1 MIKTVMTLEEYQQLF
16 LSKKASAREL
26 VMETFERID
35 KVEPSVKA
43 YLTLCRELALNQAER
58 QDRKLADGHETSR
71 LAGVPVALKDNMCTD
86 GIKTTCASRIL
97 EDFVPPYNAQV
108 TDLLNDAGAMIVGK
122 TNLDEFAMGS
132 STENSAFQLTSNP
145 WDLTRVPGG
154 SSGGSAAAVASGT
167 VPLALG
173 SDTGGSIRQPA
184 SFCGVVGLKPTYGL
198 VSRYGLVA
206 FASSLDQIGPFTR
219 NAKDAALALDV
230 LAGHDE
236 KDATSLRY
244 QAASSYAKDLEQP
257 LKGMK
262 AALPKEYMQEGI
274 DPEIK
279 KVLLETAAL
288 LETLGVKVDEVSLPY
303 SKAGLSAY
311 YLISSAEA
319 SSNLARFDGI
329 RYGYRPKE
337 FDNLEELMVRS
348 RSEAFGSEVKRRIM
362 LGTYALSS
370 GYYDAYYHR
379 AQLLRNRIR
388 QQFVN
393 LFKDY
398 DLVLGPVTP
407 SLPFVKGEK
416 TDDPLEMYLGDV
428 FTVDINLAGLPAIS
442 LPCGFSQKGLPI
454 GMQLI
459 GGHLAENKLLKVA
472 YQLEQQLNLDLVSP
486 VAREVLK

>member
-1 MIKTVMTLEEYQQLF
+1 MDTTMTLEEYQRLF
-16 LSKKASAREL
+16 LGKHASAREL
-26 VMETFERID
+26 VKETFRRID
-35 KVEPSVKA
+35 KAEPSVKA
-43 YLTLCRELALNQAER
+43 YLTLCQELAMKQAAI
-58 QDRKLADGHETSR
+58 QDDKMAMGAETGK
-71 LAGVPVALKDNMCTD
+71 LAGVPVALKDNLCTD
-86 GIKTTCASRIL
+86 GIKTTCASRML
-97 EDFVPPYNAQV
+97 EDFVPPYNAHV
-108 TDLLNDAGAMIVGK
+108 TDLLNEAGAMIVGK

-132 STENSAFQLTSNP
+132 STENSAFQMTSNP

-198 VSRYGLVA
+198 VSRYGLIA

-219 NAKDAALALDV
+219 TAKDAALAMDV

-236 KDATSLRY
+236 KDATSLRCHGS
-244 QAASSYAKDLEQP
+244 ASFTKGLEQP

-262 AALPKEYMQEGI
+262 AALPKEYTQEGI
-274 DPEIK
+274 DPDIK
-279 KVLLETAAL
+279 QVLLDTAAL
-288 LETLGVKVDEVSLPY
+288 LESLGVEVQEVTLPY

-329 RYGYRPKE
+329 RYGYRPRE
-337 FDNLEELMVRS
+337 FENLEELMVKS

-388 QQFVN
+388 QQFTQ
-393 LFKDY
+393 LFSQY
-398 DLVLGPVTP
+398 DMVLGPVTP

-416 TDDPLEMYLGDV
+416 TDDPLEMYLGDI
-428 FTVDINLAGLPAIS
+428 FTVDVNLAGLPAIS
-442 LPCGFSQKGLPI
+442 LPCGFSSTGLPI

-459 GGHLAENKLLKVA
+459 GGHLTENKLLRVA
-472 YQLEQQLNLDLVSP
+472 HQMEQHMNLSLVSP

>member
-1 MIKTVMTLEEYQQLF
+1 MKKTAMTLEDYRQLF
-16 LSKKASAREL
+16 LNKQASAREL
-26 VMETFERID
+26 AMESFQRIE

-43 YLTLCRELALNQAER
+43 FLTMCQEQAMEQAEK
-58 QDRKLADGHETSR
+58 QDKLLADGQVTGK
-71 LAGVPVALKDNMCTD
+71 LAGVPVAVKDNMCTE

-97 EDFVPPYNAQV
+97 EDFVPPYNARV
-108 TDLLNDAGAMIVGK
+108 IDLLNNEGAMIMGK

-132 STENSAFQLTSNP
+132 STENSAFQITSNP

-167 VPLALG
+167 LPLALG

-198 VSRYGLVA
+198 VSRYGLIA

-219 NAKDAALALDV
+219 NARDAALALDV
-230 LAGHDE
+230 LAGYDQR
-236 KDATSLRY
+236 DATSLHHE
-244 QAASSYAKDLEQP
+244 SSVSYATDLEQP

-262 AALPKEYMQEGI
+262 AALPKEYIQEGI

-279 KVLLETAAL
+279 KVLLKTASL
-288 LETLGVKVDEVSLPY
+288 LESLGVDVDEVTLPY

-311 YLISSAEA
+311 YLVSSAEA

-329 RYGYRPKE
+329 RYGYRPGT
-337 FDNLEELMVRS
+337 FDKLEELMVKS
-348 RSEAFGSEVKRRIM
+348 RSEAFGNEVKRRIM

-388 QQFVN
+388 KQFTQ
-393 LFKDY
+393 LFTRY
-398 DLVLGPVTP
+398 DMVLGPVTP

-416 TDDPLEMYLGDV
+416 TDDPLEMYLGDI
-428 FTVDINLAGLPAIS
+428 FTVDVNLAGLPAIS
-442 LPCGFSQKGLPI
+442 LPCGFSSKGLPI

-459 GGHLAENKLLKVA
+459 GGHLTEKKLLRSA
-472 YQLEQQLNLDLVSP
+472 HQMEQQLNLDLISP
-486 VAREVLK
+486 VAKEVLK